1 VERPTERPAER
12 RIVVVGAS
20 WGGLSALGR
29 LVAGL
34 PADFP
39 FPVAVIQHRSRDA
52 GNLLAELLQD
62 SAALHVCEVEDK
74 DPIEPGQVYVAPP
87 DYHLLVDGPYFSLT
101 VDPHVRYSRPSIDVT
116 FTSAAA
122 SWAAQAVG
130 VVLTGANEDGALGL
144 RRIVER
150 GGTAVVQDPAT
161 AEIPTMPAAARAL
174 VPTARV
180 LPVEEIPDFLLS
192 LAGREPVANT
202 PADPRAAARGAGRAG
217 TRPSLGRGAP

>member
-1 VERPTERPAER
+1 VGQPDGQPGDAR

-34 PADFP
+34 PATY
-39 FPVAVIQHRSRDA
+39 PVPVVVVQHRGKDA
-52 GNLLAELLQD
+52 GGLLAELLQD
-62 SAALHVCEVEDK
+62 SAALNVCEVEDK
-74 DPIEPGQVYVAPP
+74 DPIEGGNVYVAPP
-87 DYHLLVDGPYFSLT
+87 DYHLLVDGPHFSLT
-101 VDPHVRYSRPSIDVT
+101 VDPLVRYSRPSIDVT

-122 SWAAQAVG
+122 SCAAGAVG

-150 GGTAVVQDPAT
+150 GGRGVVQDPAT
-161 AEIPTMPAAARAL
+161 AEIPTMPAAARAM

-180 LPVEEIPDFLLS
+180 LPIEEIAGHLLE
-192 LAGREPVANT
+192 LA
-202 PADPRAAARGAGRAG
+202 ADLPPLAVPRG
-217 TRPSLGRGAP
+217 GAPRGRLRRRAL